1 MQIFLF
7 LALVLMG
14 VTIIFAVQNTAT
26 TMVRFLTWQ
35 TEGSLA
41 LVLLVAVAVG
51 ALISFFFS
59 LPTHARDKWTVRSQ
73 RKKMKELEVE
83 LDQQNSK
90 LVDSEKRLAEYD
102 ESARLEDI
110 TVEGTPPEKSL
121 AEDETPT
128 LEDENAPNKHI

>member
-7 LALVLMG
+7 LALILMG

-26 TMVRFLTWQ
+26 TMVRFLAWQ

-41 LVLLVAVAVG
+41 LVLLVAVAAG

-73 RKKMKELEVE
+73 RKKMKELEAD
-83 LDQQNSK
+83 LDQHNLK
-90 LVDSEKRLAEYD
+90 LEDSEKRLEESD
-102 ESARLEDI
+102 ESAHIKEK
-110 TVEGTPPEKSL
+110 TVEGAPKENTLP
-121 AEDETPT
+121 AEETPT
-128 LEDENAPNKHI
+128 PEDE

>member
-7 LALVLMG
+7 LALILMG
-14 VTIIFAVQNTAT
+14 VTVIFAVQNTTT

-41 LVLLVAVAVG
+41 LVLLVAVAAG

-73 RKKMKELEVE
+73 RKKMKELEAE
-83 LDQQNSK
+83 LDQHTLKTEDQ
-90 LVDSEKRLAEYD
+90 EKMLE
-102 ESARLEDI
+102 ESDISAHLEEQ
-110 TVEGTPPEKSL
+110 TVEGAPTENAIPGEG
-121 AEDETPT
+121 TPT
-128 LEDENAPNKHI
+128 LEEE